1 MIIKPY
7 STLAAETFA
16 AADFPAL
23 KHFWACKDGAVANLG
38 LLLDVAGDADI
49 TANGALT
56 ASGNGIV
63 LPAAA
68 HTATGLTDPGGAA
81 CLFMVCG
88 TWGATGTISY
98 GSTSSAGFSVG
109 TQAAGAKFIDGETSQ
124 TRTTDVSVNAQTASA
139 AFTRVAAI
147 SSTGGVMQQGRM
159 FEVNST
165 TLDANIATQ
174 IVDFTDA
181 TPLASI
187 TSLTAAITGVASS
200 HTVFGMAFFKFAGAL
215 PPIDVIQAAAAWC
228 DYQWRNNAN
237 VTMYPGFK
245 GIA

>member
-7 STLAAETFA
+7 SDIAAEAFV

-23 KHFWACKDGAVANLG
+23 KHFWACKQGAVANQG
-38 LLLDVAGDADI
+38 LLLDVAGAADI

-63 LPAAA
+63 LPAATHA
-68 HTATGLTDPGGAA
+68 VTGLTAPEGAA

-88 TWGATGTISY
+88 TWGATGTIAY
-98 GSTSSAGFSVG
+98 GSSISSGFSVG
-109 TQAAGAKFIDGETSQ
+109 TQAAGAKFIDETSGQ
-124 TRTTDVSVNAQTASA
+124 TRTTLGVQTASD

-159 FEVNST
+159 FQVNST
-165 TLDANIATQ
+165 TLDADIATQ
-174 IVDFTDA
+174 VIDFTDA
-181 TPLASI
+181 TPLTSIATVAASI
-187 TSLTAAITGVASS
+187 TGVGSS

-228 DYQWRNNAN
+228 DYQWRNNTN

-245 GIA
+245 GLA